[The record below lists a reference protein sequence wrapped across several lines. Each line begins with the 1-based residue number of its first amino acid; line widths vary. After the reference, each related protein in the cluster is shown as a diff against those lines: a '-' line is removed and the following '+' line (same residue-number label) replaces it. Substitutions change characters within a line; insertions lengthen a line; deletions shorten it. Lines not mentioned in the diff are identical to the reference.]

1 MSWLS
6 ITASETS
13 IRPAVR
19 LARAALLLWA
29 LLVMIVPPLL
39 VSMIAEGT
47 LTAINFEPGL
57 HSLMESFCGVVALL
71 IAVMLLCW
79 KRRDIESR
87 TFGLAFLL
95 MGTLDLWHAFANPI
109 ASPILFVALH
119 TLSTLLGS
127 MFILTG
133 LLIRTARSDR
143 IPIREITLGLMVLGL
158 LLTVGYATEIHMS
171 RWLLPNTNEV
181 HHVFSSGDHF
191 LHRLAGGLYGIS
203 AILVCLQYYRTRE
216 FLSLFVAAI
225 LLLFAETAVLFSFSA
240 MWHFTWWLWHGAK
253 IVLYLSVLMSV
264 FLGLQFA
271 LDALGKF
278 GLQLTQSNL
287 DLRRAESQVL
297 RTNMEL
303 QNRNDMVREAMTSF
317 QLDHTMT
324 VVSRAVHRLLHVE
337 RCEIVLDLPE
347 DEVDEFER
355 MVARLGIPFYIKG
368 LAEGCGPFGRHGTD
382 SDGFTVTSRPCL
394 EETNSARLA
403 LSTAGSGIGHLK
415 LIGID
420 ASAQPNQMASVMSLT
435 AEIGPII
442 NNAMLYHRW
451 RDSNDFQSALL
462 AVSSLLTST
471 LNLGEVLYRV
481 CSESARLIDSDE
493 GLVLLTAEDGSSFTS
508 VNSSFENTN
517 AGGSKE
523 LAGWLQRRLVGDKT
537 MSGPDGKYRPQRLLV
552 GRDDMSVSAAD
563 CDGIRDWGALAL
575 FPLTEESCLI
585 GVMVLLRKEPVAFS
599 STSLEKGE
607 LLAEQVRIAINNART
622 YRRLDESNRQLQVLE
637 ESRARAEQLTLLGQM
652 AASIAHE
659 VRNPLS
665 AMTNCLAVLAGN
677 CKFDD
682 KGNAALEI
690 IGDELKRLN
699 KLTHDFLLFGKP
711 GIAPSKPVMLE
722 KIVDSVCANLERH
735 LAQEALKITV
745 MRGARTSFEP
755 IIIDPVGLETVL
767 WNLLLNASQAI
778 EGSGLIRASI
788 RQRNQHFLVM
798 VSDTGRGIPLDQKQR
813 IFDPFYSHRANGAGL
828 GLAIVNRFITAWH
841 GKIRIFSRQG
851 LGTLFVV
858 RIPMPSLS
866 LLL

>member
-1 MSWLS
+1 MPWLS

-29 LLVMIVPPLL
+29 LFVMIVPPLS
-39 VSMIAEGT
+39 VSVIAEGT
-47 LTAINFEPGL
+47 LTAINFEPGM

-71 IAVMLLCW
+71 IAGMLLCW

-87 TFGLAFLL
+87 AFGLAFLF

-109 ASPILFVALH
+109 KSPILFVALH
-119 TLSTLLGS
+119 TMSTLSGS
-127 MFILTG
+127 MIILTG
-133 LLIRTARSDR
+133 LLIRNARSDR
-143 IPIREITLGLMVLGL
+143 IPTREFIFGSMALGL
-158 LLTVGYATEIHMS
+158 LLTVGYATEVHMS
-171 RWLLPNTNEV
+171 RWLLPDTTDI

-203 AILVCLQYYRTRE
+203 AILVCQQYSRRHE

-225 LLLFAETAVLFSFSA
+225 LLLFAETAILFSFSA

-271 LDALGKF
+271 LEALGKF

-317 QLDHTMT
+317 QLDHTMA
-324 VVSRAVHRLLHVE
+324 VVSRAVHRLLHLE
-337 RCEIVLDLPE
+337 RCELVLDLPE

-355 MVARLGIPFYIKG
+355 MVARLGFPLFIKE
-368 LAEGCGPFGRHGTD
+368 LAEGCAFGRHGTG
-382 SDGFTVTSRPCL
+382 STGFTVTSRPCL
-394 EETNSARLA
+394 EDANGARLA
-403 LSTAGSGIGHLK
+403 LSTAGNGIGHLR
-415 LIGID
+415 LVGID
-420 ASAQPNQMASVMSLT
+420 ASAQPNQMASVVSLA

-451 RDSNDFQSALL
+451 RDANDFQSALL

-493 GLVLLTAEDGSSFTS
+493 GLVLLTADDGSNFTS
-508 VNSSFENTN
+508 VNSSFESTN

-523 LAGWLQRRLVGDKT
+523 LTGWLQHRLVGDKT
-537 MSGPDGKYRPQRLLV
+537 MPGLDGKYRPQRLLV
-552 GRDDMSVSAAD
+552 GRDDASTSAED
-563 CDGIRDWGALAL
+563 CEGIRDWGALAL

-585 GVMVLLRKEPVAFS
+585 GVMVLLRREPVAFS

-622 YRRLDESNRQLQVLE
+622 YRRLDESNRQLQIFE
-637 ESRARAEQLTLLGQM
+637 ESRVRAEQLTLLGQM

-682 KGNAALEI
+682 KGQAALEI
-690 IGDELKRLN
+690 IGDELQRLN

-711 GIAPSKPVMLE
+711 GIAPCKPVMLE

-735 LAQEALKITV
+735 LAQEALEITV

-778 EGSGLIRASI
+778 EGSGLIRASV
-788 RQRNQHFLVM
+788 RQRSQHFLVM

-866 LLL
+866 SPL